1 MKNIIYSTVIYPCD
15 LFDIFIKD
23 YLKSVFMQTCKTF
36 DLLLVL
42 DNVDVDIV
50 KRSVKDFNHDDVKV
64 HIKQISKKITPIE
77 LRKIQIVEA
86 YEKKADI
93 LIFSDFDENV
103 ALNRVEEVVKNID
116 DFAFAFNDFYIVDD
130 KLERLKDES
139 FFSSRK
145 IPAELNGYAEILS
158 NNFVGL
164 GSMAINLRKFPFEKM
179 VFPKEI
185 KALDWYIAT
194 SVLLSGNKGV
204 ALFDTYANYRQHDSS
219 FVGFDFK
226 LDENKLMQG
235 IDVKIAHY
243 LQFKDC
249 SDEFRVLHDKLIE
262 LKNYIQINGSEKYI
276 KLVNE
281 GFLTSDFCWWENIK
295 TKEELGL

>member
-1 MKNIIYSTVIYPCD
+1 MNNIIYSTVIYPCGQ
-15 LFDIFIKD
+15 FDIFIQD
-23 YLKSVFMQTCKTF
+23 YLMSVFMQTCTKF

-50 KRSVKDFNHDDVKV
+50 KGYVKVFNNNDVKV
-64 HIKQISKKITPIE
+64 HIKEITKKITPIE
-77 LRKIQIVEA
+77 LRKIQVDEA
-86 YEKKADI
+86 YAKKADI

-103 ALNRVEEVVKNID
+103 ALNRVEEVVRHID

-130 KLERLKDES
+130 KLERINDES

-145 IPAELNGYAEILS
+145 IPTQLNDYAEILS

-164 GSMAINLRKFPFEKM
+164 GSMAINLRKFPFEEM
-179 VFPKEI
+179 VFPKDI

-204 ALFDTYANYRQHDSS
+204 ALFDTYANYRQHNGS

-226 LDENKLMQG
+226 LDESKLMQG

-243 LQFKDC
+243 NQFKDC
-249 SDEFRVLHDKLIE
+249 SDEFRVLHDRLIE
-262 LKNYIQINGSEKYI
+262 LKGYIQINGSEKYI
-276 KLVNE
+276 KLVND
-281 GFLTSDFCWWENIK
+281 GFLTSGFCWWENIK